1 MSATSAPNTATVET
15 VRFPVAGMTCG
26 SCVNRITRAIRQL
39 DGVTKV
45 SVDLGKETATV
56 RREPALVSD
65 AALAAAVA
73 AAGYKADLGAAVLL
87 PPGSDRSLLERLL
100 GRS

>member
-1 MSATSAPNTATVET
+1 MSAPGPTSET
-15 VRFPVAGMTCG
+15 IRFPVSGMTCG
-26 SCVNRITRAIRQL
+26 SCVNRIMKVVGKV

-45 SVDLGKETATV
+45 SVDLRAETATV
-56 RREPALVSD
+56 RREPALVSN

-73 AAGYKADLGAAVLL
+73 AAGYEADVDHAVVVQ
-87 PPGSDRSLLERLL
+87 PGSDRSFLDRLL